1 MHTSTVP
8 CNGFPYLLDGRL
20 WVYQQLLYGF
30 NNAIEGDLDFFP
42 SPRDNCIDA
51 VSDSLGIMFANNYI
65 SKNGETDI
73 KSKLISLPLC
83 CSDIRTFLIC
93 NNVFTV
99 CNNIII

>member
-8 CNGFPYLLDGRL
+8 CNGFSYLLDGRL
-20 WVYQQLLYGF
+20 WVFQQLLYGF

-51 VSDSLGIMFANNYI
+51 VSDSLGIMLSTNYI
-65 SKNGETDI
+65 SHGQTDI
-73 KSKLISLPLC
+73 KTRSIGMLLY
-83 CSDIRTFLIC
+83 CSDIRKLLIC

-99 CNNIII
+99 YNNKIL